1 MLLVSPR
8 SRVSFYSHCFK
19 SFCTCPINTPPKEML
34 AIMSSY
40 MKPVGIAS
48 NADGI
53 FPLLVLNGKLVPGP
67 VPDPAPSRRF
77 AKVHMM

>member
-1 MLLVSPR
+1 
-8 SRVSFYSHCFK
+8 
-19 SFCTCPINTPPKEML
+19 
-34 AIMSSY
+34 

-67 VPDPAPSRRF
+67 VPDTAPSRRF